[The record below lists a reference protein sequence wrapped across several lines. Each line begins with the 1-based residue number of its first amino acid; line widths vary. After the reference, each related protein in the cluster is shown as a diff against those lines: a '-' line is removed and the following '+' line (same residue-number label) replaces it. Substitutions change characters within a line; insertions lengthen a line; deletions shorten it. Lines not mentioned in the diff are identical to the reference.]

1 MINFIP
7 KEQLEAAGK
16 ATIASHNL
24 LQINQKYRKKYN
36 EVFNIDERYY
46 LRTIRNRF
54 VKWEKTE
61 YPDNFCCRC
70 KENKGTLLRIIQ
82 FYKRNSK

>member
-1 MINFIP
+1 MTNFIP

-36 EVFNIDERYY
+36 EVFNIEERYY

-70 KENKGTLLRIIQ
+70 KENKDTLLKIIQ

>member
-1 MINFIP
+1 MVNFIP

-24 LQINQKYRKKYN
+24 LQIDQKYRKKYN
-36 EVFNIDERYY
+36 EVFNIEERHY

-61 YPDNFCCRC
+61 YHDNFCCRC
-70 KENKGTLLRIIQ
+70 KENKDTLLRIIQ
-82 FYKRNSK
+82 FYKRNSR